1 MNPILSLIAALS
13 KNRVIGKDNKLPW
26 HLPED
31 LKRFQA
37 LTKNHPIIMGRK
49 TFESIGR
56 VLSQRTNIVITRDTS
71 WSHAGVLVSHSLEE
85 ALEVAKQ
92 HDSQEI
98 FVIGGGQ
105 IFEQA
110 IKKAD
115 KLYLTVVDTEI
126 IGDAIFP
133 DFSEFKKI
141 TFKETSQSGDLKF
154 TFMELE
160 RNDF

>member
-1 MNPILSLIAALS
+1 MNPKVSLIAALS
-13 KNRVIGKDNKLPW
+13 KNHVIGKDNKLPW
-26 HLPED
+26 NIPED

-56 VLSQRTNIVITRDTS
+56 VLPNRTNIVITRDDN
-71 WSHAGVLVSHSLEE
+71 WNHQGVIVSHSLEE

-92 HDSQEI
+92 HNLQEI

-105 IFEQA
+105 IFEQV

-115 KLYLTVVDTEI
+115 KLYLTVVDREI
-126 IGDAIFP
+126 SGDAFFP

-141 TFKETSQSGDLKF
+141 TFEKTGQSGDLTY

-160 RNDF
+160 RNES

>member
-1 MNPILSLIAALS
+1 MNPRLSLIAALS

-26 HLPED
+26 HIPED
-31 LKRFQA
+31 LKRFQS
-37 LTKNHPIIMGRK
+37 LTSNHPIIMGRK

-56 VLSQRTNIVITRDTS
+56 VLPNRTNIVITRDPS
-71 WSHAGVLVSHSLEE
+71 WGHDGVLVSHSLEE
-85 ALEVAKQ
+85 ALEIAKK
-92 HDSQEI
+92 HVSQEI

-115 KLYLTVVDTEI
+115 KLYLTVVDSEI
-126 IGDAIFP
+126 AGDAFFP

-141 TFKETSQSGDLKF
+141 TFQKTGQSGDLKF

-160 RNDF
+160 RNES